1 VRLLPPVNEPFVFSG
16 SAVNVLILPYEF
28 AGGADADPNAEL
40 DVNKTERELMRLLKL
55 DTVLTARFGSLGVI
69 TIQPQP
75 QNATAGVVGEKCTAD
90 DIVERL
96 LRQRDHAPKANQ
108 ALIIITG
115 LIYREGE
122 DLFFQTKLRSIL
134 FTATS
139 RGTALSPDELE
150 ISLQDENGDENGK
163 PHRLAASVGADDL
176 VFPPRRITKSDLKLM
191 GDTFRSG
198 IQAYSAKDLASQSNR
213 LNLDP
218 DEVTAF
224 TVEAVDPE
232 GWIKIHPYHIND
244 SRPDDTATEN
254 PAWIPFEPSATQFLH
269 QQLPELEF
277 LSGAIGYFRTRQTTE
292 GPRFGAEPSLAA
304 TAELTA
310 TVLTRYTDN
319 SAALF
324 DDEPRAAAKSLMG
337 VMLARLADKGQK
349 EKWEQASDRFAEA
362 VSIMPEN
369 TEPRNLLALS
379 KVALCCL
386 VRDGFDARPAISALK
401 DVLSLR
407 PNDLQALA
415 NLEGVYAHLENSPA
429 AAAATELADLP
440 YLRKQAHAVYLVA
453 DP

>member
-1 VRLLPPVNEPFVFSG
+1 MPVYSLGRFRVRLAWQIAAFTLLGLAAVTSRATASSCNEPFVFSD

-28 AGGADADPNAEL
+28 AGGADAGPNAEL
-40 DVNKTERELMRLLKL
+40 DMNKTERDLMRLLKL
-55 DTVLTARFGSLGVI
+55 DTVLTARFGSVGVI

-75 QNATAGVVGEKCTAD
+75 QNATVGVVGERCTAD

-96 LRQRDHAPKANQ
+96 LRQKDHAPKANQ

-150 ISLQDENGDENGK
+150 ISLQDENGE

-224 TVEAVDPE
+224 TVEAVDPD
-232 GWIKIHPYHIND
+232 GWIKIHPYHINH

-277 LSGAIGYFRTRQTTE
+277 LSGEIGYKQLR
-292 GPRFGAEPSLAA
+292 GP
-304 TAELTA
+304 
-310 TVLTRYTDN
+310 
-319 SAALF
+319 
-324 DDEPRAAAKSLMG
+324 
-337 VMLARLADKGQK
+337 
-349 EKWEQASDRFAEA
+349 
-362 VSIMPEN
+362 VSVQS
-369 TEPRNLLALS
+369 R
-379 KVALCCL
+379 V
-386 VRDGFDARPAISALK
+386 
-401 DVLSLR
+401 LR
-407 PNDLQALA
+407 PPN
-415 NLEGVYAHLENSPA
+415 
-429 AAAATELADLP
+429 
-440 YLRKQAHAVYLVA
+440 
-453 DP
+453 